1 MDITKILLVNHVNN
15 HALIVLHY
23 QYVHRVKILLINQD
37 RHVFVNQL
45 ILWMPLLCVKVVLL
59 LAKIVLPHHYAHHVY
74 KIITFLEILV
84 YNVLRHV
91 TIVWIFLQN
100 VHHVLIQI

>member
-45 ILWMPLLCVKVVLL
+45 IL
-59 LAKIVLPHHYAHHVY
+59 
-74 KIITFLEILV
+74 
-84 YNVLRHV
+84 
-91 TIVWIFLQN
+91 
-100 VHHVLIQI
+100 